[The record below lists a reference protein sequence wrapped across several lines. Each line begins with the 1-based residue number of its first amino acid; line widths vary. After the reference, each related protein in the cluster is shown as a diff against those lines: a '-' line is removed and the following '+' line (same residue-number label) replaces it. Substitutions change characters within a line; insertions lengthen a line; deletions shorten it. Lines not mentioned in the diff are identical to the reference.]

1 MLELDFSW
9 TETQYTSNNEHVWRA
24 GDQIWFV
31 DSWISQTGFT
41 FITTK
46 HHLFPPHFIFYLGSG
61 HETLT
66 RLEEADLKNL
76 RKWRRS
82 LTEGDSTAASTFSG
96 STSQSSPTSASLSF
110 TILKSWGWN
119 LTASIQPVVLS
130 RRSTVP
136 LGCETL
142 GPFLIVKVMGWG
154 WSL

>member
-66 RLEEADLKNL
+66 RLEEADLKNKNPNNVSL
-76 RKWRRS
+76 VSCAEHALKWNVKSLSHLSTWKRFTSDWEEFIRKTHHSSPAQERTTHHTQ
-82 LTEGDSTAASTFSG
+82 LSTAKF
-96 STSQSSPTSASLSF
+96 
-110 TILKSWGWN
+110 
-119 LTASIQPVVLS
+119 
-130 RRSTVP
+130 
-136 LGCETL
+136 C
-142 GPFLIVKVMGWG
+142 
-154 WSL
+154 